1 MDTFFIAV
9 AAEVVSSLITE
20 LLIKPYIS
28 KRSSRQPGERIDRL
42 FTIWGYSELR
52 LKKNVPKGLSLQSF
66 FVSKGKKKSKFGETC
81 F

>member
-28 KRSSRQPGERIDRL
+28 KRSSR
-42 FTIWGYSELR
+42 
-52 LKKNVPKGLSLQSF
+52 
-66 FVSKGKKKSKFGETC
+66 
-81 F
+81 